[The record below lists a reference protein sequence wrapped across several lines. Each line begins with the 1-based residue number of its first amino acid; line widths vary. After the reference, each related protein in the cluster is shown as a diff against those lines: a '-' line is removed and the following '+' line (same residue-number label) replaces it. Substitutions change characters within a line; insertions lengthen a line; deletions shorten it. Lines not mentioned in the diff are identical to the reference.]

1 MQKINIIVAVGN
13 YIPEKGYP
21 IGKNGNL
28 PWHNSNDLR
37 WFKETTL
44 NHPVIMGRKT
54 YDSIGK
60 PLSDRINIVITRN
73 KKLIG
78 LTKDNL
84 VYVNCLENAI
94 ALAKEKSKEDIFII
108 GGSTI
113 FKKSLE
119 KNLVDNIYMDMLS
132 EKCEDADAFFD
143 FDATKF
149 ETNEPSTMVE
159 AKKAYAIKWSKKVE
173 MNSVDKQYHD
183 LLEEI
188 IEKGARKQ
196 TRSGATRSLFDR
208 TMRFS
213 LQDGLPLITTKKVF
227 YKGIIHE
234 LLWFLKGDTNIK
246 YLIDNN
252 VHIWDDDAYRYYLE
266 NWHKWGSPTGKPCS
280 KDEFIEY
287 VKKEV
292 VFINSANQ
300 KYCFGELGPVYGQQ
314 WRNWNGHDQIAD
326 IIDKLKNHPDDRR
339 IVLSAWNVD
348 DLDKMALPP
357 CHMMAIFN
365 TREMTEEERR
375 NWYYKYNEGCIIPA
389 VVPDERWL
397 DGVNFPK
404 RVLNCSF
411 VMRSNDFCAGN
422 PYNIAQY
429 AILVYMF
436 CKVCNLAPGELVY
449 HGMDVHVYEN
459 HVETAKEQLKRKGS
473 GVIPK
478 LRFKRYIKDI
488 NDFNY
493 EDFEIIN
500 YNPDEPIKYKLNVG
514 LETVEKKQKIK

>member
-13 YIPEKGYP
+13 YIPQKGYP
-21 IGKNGNL
+21 IGKSGNL

-60 PLSDRINIVITRN
+60 PLSDRLNIVITRN
-73 KKLIG
+73 RNLIG
-78 LTKDNL
+78 ITKDNL

-94 ALAKEKSKEDIFII
+94 ALAKEKSNENIFII

-113 FKKSLE
+113 FKKALD
-119 KNLVDNIYMDMLS
+119 KDLVDNIYMDMLS

-149 ETNEPSTMVE
+149 ETNDSTVMVE
-159 AKKAYAIKWSKKVE
+159 AKKAYAIKWSKKIE
-173 MNSVDKQYHD
+173 MNLVDKQYHD

-188 IEKGARKQ
+188 IEKGVKKQ

-422 PYNIAQY
+422 PYNIVQY

>member
-1 MQKINIIVAVGN
+1 MRKINIIVAVGD
-13 YIPEKGYP
+13 YIPGKGYP
-21 IGKNGNL
+21 IGKNGKL

-37 WFKETTL
+37 WFKEMTL

-60 PLSDRINIVITRN
+60 PLSDRLNIVITRN

-78 LTKDNL
+78 ITKDNL

-108 GGSTI
+108 GGSSI
-113 FKKSLE
+113 FKKALDE
-119 KNLVDNIYMDMLS
+119 NLVDNIYMDMLS
-132 EKCEDADAFFD
+132 EKCEDADSFFD
-143 FDATKF
+143 FDAAKF
-149 ETNEPSTMVE
+149 ETNEPSVMVE
-159 AKKAYAIKWSKKVE
+159 VKKAYAIKWSKKIE
-173 MNSVDKQYHD
+173 MNPVDQQYHN

-188 IEKGARKQ
+188 IEKGVKKQ

-208 TMRFS
+208 TMCFN

-246 YLIDNN
+246 YLVDNN

-266 NWHKWGSPTGKPCS
+266 NWHKWGDPNGKPYS
-280 KDEFIEY
+280 KDAFIEN
-287 VKKEV
+287 VKKQV
-292 VFINSANQ
+292 VYINSANQ

-314 WRNWNGHDQIAD
+314 WRDWNGHDQIAE

-375 NWYYKYNEGCIIPA
+375 NWYYKQSEGCIIPD
-389 VVPDERWL
+389 VVPDKCWL
-397 DGVNFPK
+397 DRVNFPK

-422 PYNIAQY
+422 PCNIAQY
-429 AILVYMF
+429 AMLVYML
-436 CKVCNLAPGELVY
+436 CMVCNLAPGELVY
-449 HGMDVHVYEN
+449 HGIDVHVYEN
-459 HVETAKEQLKRKGS
+459 HVEAAKEQLKRKGS

-478 LRFKRYIKDI
+478 LRFKRTVKDI
-488 NDFNY
+488 NDFKY
-493 EDFEIIN
+493 EDFKIIN
-500 YNPDEPIKYKLNVG
+500 YNPDEQIKYKLNVG
-514 LETVEKKQKIK
+514 LENVEN